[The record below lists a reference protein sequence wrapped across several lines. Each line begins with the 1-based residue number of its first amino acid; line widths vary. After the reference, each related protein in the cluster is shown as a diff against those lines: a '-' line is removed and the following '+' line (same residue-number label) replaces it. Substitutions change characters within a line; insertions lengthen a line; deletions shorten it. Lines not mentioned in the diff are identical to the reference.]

1 MKPNV
6 DKIQNLFLSG
16 RLLKGT
22 LNVNSSDP
30 SYKDGKAPNLQCI
43 SLKALS
49 YQI

>member
-6 DKIQNLFLSG
+6 EKIQNLFLSG

-22 LNVNSSDP
+22 VNVISIDP
-30 SYKDGKAPNLQCI
+30 SWKYGKAPNLKCI
-43 SLKALS
+43 PWKALS